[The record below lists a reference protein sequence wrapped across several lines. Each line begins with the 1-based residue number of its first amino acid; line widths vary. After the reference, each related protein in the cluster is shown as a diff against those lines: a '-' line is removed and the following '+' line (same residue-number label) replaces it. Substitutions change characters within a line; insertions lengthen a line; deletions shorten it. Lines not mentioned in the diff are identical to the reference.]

1 MNWEGIEG
9 MLKPPLDTTS
19 SGVIFF
25 IHRGPLQLYTRA
37 AILQASIASPNSQI
51 VLLSDQPEASIPD
64 EIRSRVIR
72 AGFEEYAGTAKEFS
86 QIYRFDGSNGFD
98 YELLNF
104 QRWFFVH
111 SYCERHSLD
120 GPILVLDSDAFL
132 YVPIDVVEPRL
143 TSPMTV
149 VDKVGPQFTFFRSRT
164 ALAHFT
170 TFLTES
176 FSTNE
181 GFERLASFVR
191 EFEDVGIPHVSDM
204 AAFGVYST
212 LHKLDDLGSPE
223 RNDFIFC
230 ENIGTPQGLVMGSL
244 GKKIKTRKT
253 HRYFSTLDGRAVTAG
268 GIHLQGGNK
277 ALWPYFVDPSVRSVL
292 RESSPL
298 DYARARRTARK
309 KALSVGLLRFSTR
322 LIRALPR

>member
-1 MNWEGIEG
+1 MRTPQN
-9 MLKPPLDTTS
+9 

-25 IHRGPLQLYTRA
+25 IHRGPLQLYVQA
-37 AILQASIASPNSQI
+37 SILQARATNPRSLI
-51 VLLSDQPEASIPD
+51 VLLGDQVRETLPS
-64 EIRSRVIR
+64 EIRSTVNYENLSNYSETSDLFAKIFQ
-72 AGFEEYAGTAKEFS
+72 FEGNNS
-86 QIYRFDGSNGFD
+86 FD

-120 GPILVLDSDAFL
+120 GPFLVLDSDAFL
-132 YVPIDVVEPRL
+132 YTPMSAVEPQL

-164 ALAHFT
+164 AISDFT

-176 FSTNE
+176 FSTDE
-181 GFERLASFVR
+181 GFERLTTFVR
-191 EFEDVGIPHVSDM
+191 ESHDLGVPHVSDM
-204 AAFGVYST
+204 AAFGVYSK
-212 LHKLDDLGSPE
+212 LHKLDDLGSSE

-244 GKKIKTRKT
+244 GKKIRTRKP
-253 HRYFSTLDGRAVTAG
+253 HRYFSTLDGRDVMAG
-268 GIHLQGGNK
+268 GVHLQGGNK
-277 ALWPYFVDPSVRSVL
+277 ALWPYFVDPSVKSAL
-292 RESSPL
+292 RKSSPL
-298 DYARARRTARK
+298 DYARARRAARK

-322 LIRALPR
+322 LRRALPR